1 MQMFVV
7 FRLKKIIA
15 LRDWGSWIR
24 KKGWR
29 FVVGVGKDK
38 EKRAE
43 IPANEVEMILIG
55 GSSSISSSALQL
67 AVDKRI
73 PVFFTY
79 PSGYPYAAL
88 FPMVSTGSA
97 RTRMEQYLS
106 RLDDRGFKLAKAFA
120 EGKLLNQYYLVRAF
134 MRYRMKRNEE
144 LASYLREKTI
154 EIKSVLRELEEVDAE
169 SLNFN
174 VRSKIMNIEGRGA
187 ESYWE
192 AVSQLI
198 PAKFKPFGR
207 EKRGAK
213 DVINSLLNYG
223 YGCLLARVTTS
234 LFYVGLDPYAGYLHV
249 DRAGRESLSLDL
261 MEEFRQQV
269 VDRVVL
275 RLISTGQIGPDAVEE
290 DGLIKSQPLTT
301 LLDALEERLNT
312 FVYVRG
318 RRMKLSTAIK
328 TQARRI
334 VQHVLRTKTYSPF
347 YLRY

>member
-1 MQMFVV
+1 MCVV
-7 FRLKKIIA
+7 FDLKKTIA

-29 FVVGVGKDK
+29 FVIGVGKDK
-38 EKRAE
+38 EKRE
-43 IPANEVEMILIG
+43 EFPASQVEMILIG

-67 AVDKRI
+67 AVEKRI

-106 RLDDRGFKLAKAFA
+106 RLDDRGLKLAVAFA
-120 EGKLLNQYYLVRAF
+120 EGKLLNQYYLLRTF
-134 MRYRMKRNEE
+134 IRYRMKRNKD
-144 LASYLREKTI
+144 LAKYLNERAD
-154 EIKSVLRELEEVDAE
+154 EIKKALRELRKIQAE
-169 SLNFN
+169 SLDFGL
-174 VRSKIMNIEGRGA
+174 RSKLMNIEGRGA
-187 ESYWE
+187 EAYWE
-192 AVSQLI
+192 AISQLI
-198 PAKFKPFGR
+198 PSKFGPFRR

-213 DVINSLLNYG
+213 DVVNSLLNFG
-223 YGCLLARVTTS
+223 YGFLLARVTTS

-261 MEEFRQQV
+261 MEEFRQQA

-275 RLISTGQIGPDAVEE
+275 RLISTKQIGPDAVDEE
-290 DGLIKSQPLTT
+290 GQIKNQPLSI
-301 LLDALEERLNT
+301 LLDALEERMHNY
-312 FVYVRG
+312 VYFSG
-318 RRMKLSTAIK
+318 RKMKLNTAIK
-328 TQARRI
+328 MQARRI
-334 VQHVLRTKTYSPF
+334 VQHILRTKSYSPF